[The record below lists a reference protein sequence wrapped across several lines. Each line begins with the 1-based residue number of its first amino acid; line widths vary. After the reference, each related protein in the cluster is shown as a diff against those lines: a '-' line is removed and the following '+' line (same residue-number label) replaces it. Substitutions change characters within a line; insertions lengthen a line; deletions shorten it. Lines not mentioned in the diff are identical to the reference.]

1 MLPDFVEEAARRLCT
16 ARGGSPVHELP
27 SSCRPQSYAD
37 AYQIQDAVTRR
48 LGLAPGG
55 WKVGVASSAAAAF
68 CAPIYA
74 SMTRPS
80 PATYNATE
88 LRFAAG
94 PDAAGASLA
103 GLGDDESGAGLEE
116 LQNFGEASR
125 GLQPLPSTLNNELGR
140 ARRFDHAV
148 GWQLVRVAEHRKQGD
163 SVAMVDR
170 VISPIPASDMP
181 AIETEELVQLGPRE
195 IHRSVPCPIVSE
207 R

>member
-1 MLPDFVEEAARRLCT
+1 MHGARRITGSRIAIELSATILCRCLPDPGCGNPPARSGAWRLEGR
-16 ARGGSPVHELP
+16 RGVLG
-27 SSCRPQSYAD
+27 
-37 AYQIQDAVTRR
+37 RR
-48 LGLAPGG
+48 RVLR
-55 WKVGVASSAAAAF
+55 
-68 CAPIYA
+68 PIYA